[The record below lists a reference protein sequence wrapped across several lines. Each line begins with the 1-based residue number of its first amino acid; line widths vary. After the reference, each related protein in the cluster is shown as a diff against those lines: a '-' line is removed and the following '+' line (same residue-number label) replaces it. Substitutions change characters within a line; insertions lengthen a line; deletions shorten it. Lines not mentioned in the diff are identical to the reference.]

1 MRNQCAG
8 CWIWRIA
15 YRNWKISYPQTIMPK
30 DKSDVDLALEIR
42 DDQVNTEA
50 IMWAIRDAI
59 LLRRED
65 ATARGIDFDA
75 LAAGTF
81 QRPHAH
87 RFEPALYDSL
97 FNMSALKDKAQVGM
111 YLTESPL
118 PIVGPLVQ
126 KVRRALHAVVLFY
139 VNMSAE
145 RQIAFNAAVSKT
157 TMGIVRALDREA
169 GQQAEIEALR
179 AEVRQL
185 SERIAAIERTQ
196 QPGERVEQREE

>member
-1 MRNQCAG
+1 
-8 CWIWRIA
+8 
-15 YRNWKISYPQTIMPK
+15 MPK

-65 ATARGIDFDA
+65 AAARGIDFNA

-179 AEVRQL
+179 AEVRQV

-196 QPGERVEQREE
+196 QQGERVEQREE